1 MKKFLKIIL
10 ITALILTAFFL
21 PVVIANMLGASTL
34 SGFLFSLSILSLVL
48 LFLLFRAFW
57 QRWREKRFINGL
69 LEQDTASNGVTDK
82 QLSEELSKHWK
93 EAMGDL
99 KKSNLKTLG
108 NPLYV
113 LPWYMFIGEHGSG
126 KTTALKNSGLTSK
139 FASPPQAAGMSG
151 TRNCDWWYFEQAIII
166 DTAGRYALHQDE
178 AADRDEWRLFL
189 AQLAKYRKKEP
200 LNGLIISVSADKLL
214 KFSPDEIQEEGKKIR
229 IRIEELMQ
237 SLGAK
242 FPVYVLVTKSDL
254 VYGMKQFC
262 DLLPETS
269 HDQAFGYL
277 NEDFSGEVVQIVDKA
292 FNSLSEKAGNYRLR
306 MANTPGD
313 TKLPPEVILFPE
325 EFATL
330 KKGLAGFIEGAFNKS
345 IYQEQP
351 FLRGIYFT
359 SARQSGEPHSHFI
372 NSIGLNINK
381 NKAVSDKS
389 YFLYDFFAKILP
401 SDRGLFVLTRRA
413 REWKKKI
420 KLIKLSAWAVSVFA
434 LCGFLSWSFGINLIT
449 IKKFQQEFSKPPV
462 LSGQLL
468 TDINT
473 LDNFKDTILRIEK
486 QNQQSGLPGFGLNH
500 SEKIERDLK
509 KAYCRFFKDDFILS
523 YDKKMT
529 EAVVNYTETTPLS
542 LIGRTIPHY
551 IQRINLLKASLTAK
565 TISDLENLS
574 LPDFKILILA
584 EGQKAIPK
592 SFELLDNQYLHYLLW
607 ANNKSKT
614 KEMERLKSRLDFI
627 ATKKEISM
635 QWLVA
640 WCNDNPK
647 LSPLTLR
654 DFWPV
659 RNVPKKSV
667 IIQPAFTVNGAEQI
681 RAMIAELEL
690 AMETPLNI
698 EKKKIEF
705 RQWYKDLYID
715 EWFSFGKAFGLGAD
729 ALVDETEKLAA
740 AKRIA
745 AGKGP
750 YLSLLSKMAEELAP
764 CLDSKKALPQWVEL
778 VYSFDEIKKYSAK
791 ASAAGKRGMM
801 GNIAKKGLKLFGK
814 AGKLAGGATAE
825 ASGKKDGTDPEYL
838 MVSADSYN
846 RYINGLEGVSKAS
859 VSPMSSYALASVVF
873 NEDPATGMSPVFLA
887 KRGLEDLKVS
897 IQNQAAPQAMFVN
910 LLNGPL
916 DYLWGYVC
924 KKTGCHI
931 QKSWD
936 EKVLSE
942 VDGVFDAKVLSG
954 LLFGKDG
961 YVNKFTTT
969 DIAPFVTRSRRK
981 GFHAKT
987 IAGERIPFSDSFF
1000 AYLTR
1005 GSFSVQSEKAKYKVK
1020 FKGMPTDTNAD
1031 AKLIPHVTKLE
1042 LECAEGAQ
1050 TLENY
1055 NFPVSKTFVWSPN
1068 GCGDVTL
1075 KINIGH
1081 LVLEKRYSGFR
1092 PFAKFLKDFSKGQH
1106 TFYRKEFRGKSAAL
1120 KRMGIKY
1127 IKVKY
1132 KISGGGPVIKLL
1144 RMAAGSAPEVIV
1156 PCSG

>member
-1 MKKFLKIIL
+1 MKKFFKIIIISIL
-10 ITALILTAFFL
+10 LLALFFL
-21 PVVIANMLGASTL
+21 PVIIAVMIGASAL
-34 SGFLFSLSILSLVL
+34 SGFLVSLSVLSLGL
-48 LFLLFRAFW
+48 LFMLLRAFW
-57 QRWREKRFINGL
+57 QRWREKKFINGL
-69 LEQDTASNGVTDK
+69 LEQDAESTTVTDR

-178 AADRDEWRLFL
+178 VADRDEWRLFL

-254 VYGMKQFC
+254 IYGMKQFC

-277 NEDFSGEVVQIVDKA
+277 NDDFSEEVVQIVDKA

-345 IYQEQP
+345 VYQEQP
-351 FLRGIYFT
+351 FLRGVYFT

-372 NSIGLNINK
+372 NDIGLNIDK

-420 KLIKLSAWAVSVFA
+420 KIMKMSAWAVSIFA
-434 LCGFLSWSFGINLIT
+434 LCGFLSWSFGINLVT
-449 IKKFQQEFSKPPV
+449 IKKFQQDFSNPPV
-462 LSGQLL
+462 LSGKLL

-473 LDNFKDTILRIEK
+473 LDKFKETILKIEK
-486 QNQQSGLPGFGLNH
+486 QNQQSWLPGFGLNH
-500 SEKIERDLK
+500 SKKIERDLK
-509 KAYCRFFKDDFILS
+509 KTYCRFFKDDFILS

-529 EAVVNYTETTPLS
+529 EAVVNYTESTPLN
-542 LIGRTIPHY
+542 LIGKTIPHY
-551 IQRINLLKASLTAK
+551 IKRINLLNASLTAK
-565 TISDLENLS
+565 TISDMESLS
-574 LPDFKILILA
+574 LPDFKSLVLS

-592 SFELLDNQYLHYLLW
+592 SFELLESQYLHYLLW
-607 ANNKSKT
+607 ASNKSKA

-627 ATKKEISM
+627 AVKEEISM
-635 QWLVA
+635 QWMVA
-640 WCNDNPK
+640 WCNSNPQVAPIT
-647 LSPLTLR
+647 LS
-654 DFWPV
+654 DFWPG
-659 RNVPKKSV
+659 RNTPDKARVV
-667 IIQPAFTVNGAEQI
+667 APAFTVKGSDQI
-681 RAMIAELEL
+681 EAMITELEQ

-705 RQWYKDLYID
+705 RQWYKDQYID
-715 EWFSFGKAFGLGAD
+715 EWYNFGKAFGMGVQT
-729 ALVDETEKLAA
+729 LVDETEKLAT

-764 CLDSKKALPQWVEL
+764 CLDTQKALPQWVEL

-791 ASAAGKRGMM
+791 AAAAGKSGMM

-814 AGKLAGGATAE
+814 AGKIAGSTNAQ
-825 ASGKKDGTDPEYL
+825 ASGDGDSDPEHL
-838 MVSADSYN
+838 MISADSYN
-846 RYINGLEGVSKAS
+846 RYVKGLEGVSKAS
-859 VSPMSSYALASVVF
+859 VSPMSSYALASTVF
-873 NEDPATGMSPVFLA
+873 IEDPATGESPVFIA

-897 IQNQAAPQAMFVN
+897 IQNRAAPQKMFTG

-916 DYLWGYVC
+916 DFVWKYVC

-931 QKSWD
+931 QQSWD
-936 EKVLSE
+936 TKVLSE

-954 LLFGKDG
+954 LLFGKGG

-987 IAGERIPFSDSFF
+987 VAGERIPFSDSFF

-1005 GSFSVQSEKAKYKVK
+1005 GAFSVQSEKAEYKVVL
-1020 FKGMPTDTNAD
+1020 KGMPTDTNSS

-1042 LECAEGAQ
+1042 LECAEGSQ

-1055 NFPVSKTFVWSPN
+1055 NFPVSHTFVWSPT
-1068 GCGDVTL
+1068 GCGDVNL

-1081 LVLEKRYSGFR
+1081 LVLEKKYTGFR

-1132 KISGGGPVIKLL
+1132 KISGGRPVIRLL
-1144 RMAAGSAPEVIV
+1144 RMAAGNAPEVIV